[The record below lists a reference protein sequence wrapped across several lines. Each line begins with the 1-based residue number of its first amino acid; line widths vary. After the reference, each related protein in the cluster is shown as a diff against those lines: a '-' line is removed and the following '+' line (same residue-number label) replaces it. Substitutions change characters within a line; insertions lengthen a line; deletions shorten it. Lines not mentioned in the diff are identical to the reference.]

1 MGAASALHL
10 ANRNPEMFDAT
21 AGVSGAYS
29 TLDELGYQYI
39 RLTVGARNGEATNM
53 WGPRGSTA
61 WAEHDTIADPS
72 GLEGKTVFLSAA
84 TGLVGSAEL
93 GYFGSNE
100 LVLLDGHVLE
110 KGSYE
115 STRALERAL
124 GSVPAVN
131 LRINYMPSGIHN
143 WPVFVSQMVPAM
155 DHILSG
161 LAASMPNGRASA
173 GGADGESLGSGSA
186 GSGSAGSSSA
196 AGSTGSGGSTGSL
209 RGGSS

>member
-61 WAEHDTIADPS
+61 WA
-72 GLEGKTVFLSAA
+72 VFLSAA

-161 LAASMPNGRASA
+161 LAAAMPNGRASA
-173 GGADGESLGSGSA
+173 GGAAGESLGSGSA